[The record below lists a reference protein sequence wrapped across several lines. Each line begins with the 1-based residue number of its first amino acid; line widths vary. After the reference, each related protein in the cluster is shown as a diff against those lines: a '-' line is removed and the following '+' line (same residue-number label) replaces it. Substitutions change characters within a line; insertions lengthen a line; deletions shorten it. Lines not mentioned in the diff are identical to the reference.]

1 MKSLTVKL
9 MYRMRVA
16 DFGLLACVVAVG
28 LVVGC
33 ARSTLPLTNLTLPL
47 PASPITMESV
57 KEVFGSYREG
67 NFQNRSR
74 TDAFLGMHQKFVRE
88 YPFSEWKGIDWDTLY
103 DTHVPRVEA
112 ASQAKDELAYYLALR
127 SYLYSIPDAGVS
139 ISTPDAYRDAAV
151 GAGFGFSM
159 LPLDD
164 GRVVVVRVEP
174 GFFADMAG
182 IEWGAEIIAWNGLP
196 IAEALEQT
204 SLLWS
209 DAPPATDE
217 CRRFEQCALLTRAP
231 AGTKATLKFRN
242 PESDEVW
249 ITQLE
254 ARRDFYR
261 SLEDLT
267 RQKKTI
273 TEFDSPLETRIL
285 DGNIGYIQIY
295 CHAATLAMPF
305 PARAFRNAMEQFLKA
320 DVAGLVLDLRGDV
333 GGQDQ
338 LAVTYAGHFTK
349 SPLFY
354 RNVVAFDYDKGGF
367 ALKED
372 ASMTIEPRAPYFG
385 GPVMV
390 LIQHTTRDN
399 GQALADS
406 LHQLPNVA
414 LMGFTGTDGSWSF
427 PGGQVTVPGGHVI
440 TYPIGR
446 FLDSTDTIRVTSSGK
461 MESRVKPDIRVPLTF
476 EAYESFFR
484 EDRDVVLERAI
495 AEIKV
500 RAAAKTK

>member
-1 MKSLTVKL
+1 MNILTVKA
-9 MYRMRVA
+9 MYRLRA
-16 DFGLLACVVAVG
+16 AALCLLACGVVSG
-28 LVVGC
+28 LGAGC
-33 ARSTLPLTNLTLPL
+33 ARSTLPLTNLTMPL
-47 PASPITMESV
+47 PATSLNMESV
-57 KEVFGSYREG
+57 LEVFGNYREG
-67 NFQNRSR
+67 NFQNRSW
-74 TDAFLGMHQKFVRE
+74 TDAFLGMHQKLSRE
-88 YPFSEWKGIDWDTLY
+88 YPFSEWKGVDWDALY
-103 DTHVPRVEA
+103 GTCAPRVEA
-112 ASQAKDELAYYLALR
+112 ASQAKDEAAYYLALR
-127 SYLYSIPDAGVS
+127 SYLYSIPDAGLG
-139 ISTPDAYRDAAV
+139 ISTPDAYRDAAI

-182 IEWGAEIIAWNGLP
+182 IAWGAEIIAWNGLP
-196 IAEALEQT
+196 IGEALEQA
-204 SLLWS
+204 SFLWS

-217 CRRFEQCALLTRAP
+217 NRLFEQCALLTRAP

-242 PESDEVW
+242 PGSDEVW

-267 RQKKTI
+267 RQDKTI

-285 DGNIGYIQIY
+285 DGNIGYIKIY

-320 DVAGLVLDLRGDV
+320 NVAGLVLDLRGDV
-333 GGQDQ
+333 GGLDQ
-338 LAVTYAGHFTK
+338 LAVTYAGHFTRE
-349 SPLFY
+349 PLFY

-390 LIQHTTRDN
+390 LIQHTTRDS

-414 LMGFTGTDGSWSF
+414 LMGLTGTDGSWSL
-427 PGGQVTVPGGHVI
+427 PGGQVTIPGGHVI

-446 FLDSTDTIRVTSSGK
+446 FLDSADTIRVTSSGK
-461 MESRVKPDIRVPLTF
+461 MESRVKPDIRVPLTL
-476 EAYESFFR
+476 EAYEAFFK
-484 EDRDVVLERAI
+484 EDRDEVLEQAI
-495 AEIKV
+495 EEIKA
-500 RAAAKTK
+500 RAAAKAA